1 MACGVDAEFVVA
13 APAQDGS
20 NDATR
25 GLLRFTVERNHQFGS
40 VHVRVAGA
48 VGIADGLQALG
59 KRFGRGFGLGCPVAV
74 QVADPHVALAQ
85 CQVARI
91 EALERDSTFLLVR
104 DFSPSLN
111 HVHVFVGF
119 IEHFHCDGQQFVGHR
134 ENVKL
139 RAVVAARLVVG
150 DLEFKVQVA
159 VGMLHLNSWQL
170 DGVHGAE
177 CGQCREVK
185 VGTTVTQLLQCG
197 ALVAVVAH
205 AQVAALIGV

>member
-1 MACGVDAEFVVA
+1 MACSVDAEFVVA

-25 GLLRFTVERNHQFGS
+25 GLLRFTIERNHQLGS
-40 VHVRVAGA
+40 VHVRVACA
-48 VGIADGLQALG
+48 VAVADGLQALRE
-59 KRFGRGFGLGCPVAV
+59 RFGRGFGLGCPVAV

-85 CQVARI
+85 CQVPAV
-91 EALERDSTFLLVR
+91 EALEYDSTFLLVR

-139 RAVVAARLVVG
+139 RAVVAAGFVVG
-150 DLEFKVQVA
+150 DLELKVQVA
-159 VGMLHLNSWQL
+159 VGMLHLNSRQL

-197 ALVAVVAH
+197 TLVAVVAH
-205 AQVAALIGV
+205 AQVAALTGV